1 MSKSIS
7 MSTETVHSPMLHTGE
22 RLLVQVEQLLGSWA
36 GAIASVILIMESVI
50 LGVGV
55 FSRYVLHR
63 PIFWTDEFA
72 LILFAWL
79 SMLGAAVALRRG
91 AHMRLGFIVEK
102 LRPATQARV
111 STFAWTLLL
120 GLMVALLYA
129 AVNFT
134 VHSWTEL
141 TPALQWHLSVRTASM
156 VVGFALMAVTAAT
169 KLTRIATLRSFFVS
183 FALLIAIGAAL
194 YYLQGSL
201 QDIGNYNLIFF
212 FVVLVLGCIGMG
224 VEIAFAFALAAMAYL
239 SLMTNAPT
247 SIIMNRLD
255 AAISDITLLSI
266 PMFILVGVLLDVTGL
281 AKAIINLMVALLG
294 HTRGGLHYV
303 LLGGMYLV
311 SGISGSKS
319 ADMAAIAPIILPE
332 MKRRGEKEGELVA
345 LLSVSGAMAETIPP
359 SIILIAVGVASGV
372 SISSLF
378 VGGFVPA
385 IVGLLALAAV
395 VFVRTRGRTAPD
407 CRKATGAEIRKAMFI
422 ALPAIPLPFLIR
434 AAVVEGVATA
444 TEVAT
449 IGVLYSVI
457 CGIFVYRQFPL
468 KRVCDSLIATVSLT
482 GAILLVTG
490 LAGSVAWSL
499 TQSGFSDDLS
509 TMMQGLPGG
518 ATVFLLVSIAFFAI
532 LGSVLEGFPAIVL
545 FSPLMFPIAT
555 SYSIHGVHYAIV
567 VVLSLSIG
575 LFAPPFGVGFYSAC
589 AIGGV
594 EPQKAMKDIFLYMAV
609 FVCAV
614 VLIAFVPWFSI
625 GFLH

>member
-1 MSKSIS
+1 MKAIS
-7 MSTETVHSPMLHTGE
+7 MSSESVHSTTVQTGPS
-22 RLLVQVEQLLGSWA
+22 LLVRLEQVLGSWA
-36 GAIASVILIMESVI
+36 GAVASVILIMESVI

-120 GLMVALLYA
+120 GLMVALLHA
-129 AVNFT
+129 ALTFT
-134 VHSWTEL
+134 LHSWNEL

-156 VVGFALMAVTAAT
+156 VVGFGIMTVTAAT
-169 KLTRIATLRSFFVS
+169 KLVQIASLRSFVVS
-183 FALLIAIGAAL
+183 LLLLIAIGTAL
-194 YYLQGSL
+194 HFAQNSL

-212 FVVLVLGCIGMG
+212 FVVLVLACIGMG

-332 MKRRGEKEGELVA
+332 MKKRGEKEGELVA

-378 VGGFVPA
+378 IGGFVPA
-385 IVGLLALAAV
+385 IVGLLALAV
-395 VFVRTRGRTAPD
+395 VVYVRNRGRAAPD
-407 CRKATGAEIRKAMFI
+407 CPKATGAEIRKAMFI

-457 CGIFVYRQFPL
+457 CGILVYRQFPI
-468 KRVCDSLIATVSLT
+468 KRVCESLIATVSLT

-555 SYSIHGVHYAIV
+555 SYGIHGVHYAIV

-589 AIGGV
+589 AIGQV
-594 EPQKAMKDIFLYMAV
+594 EPQKAMKDIFLYMSV

-614 VLIAFVPWFSI
+614 ILIAFVPWFST